1 MHKIKKKITK
11 FIKVIMDEIKQIK
24 KLFKKLIKDKNSIF
38 HLADKINR
46 TLLNKSRTSSYEK
59 DKVFYK
65 IYIRLEDQEIIYDD
79 DNEKERIPFYTPFV
93 EQKQDIDRSS
103 TLYSINGPM
112 QFFHADVADIRFFS
126 KTAIH
131 PKYALLCVDLFSS
144 KVYVYPMKKTNKI

>member
-1 MHKIKKKITK
+1 
-11 FIKVIMDEIKQIK
+11 MDEIKQIK
-24 KLFKKLIKDKNSIF
+24 NLFKKLIKDRKSEF
-38 HLADKINR
+38 YLANKINR

-65 IYIRLEDQEIIYDD
+65 ICIRLEDQEIIYDN

-93 EQKQDIDRSS
+93 EQKQDINRSS
-103 TLYSINGPM
+103 TLYSLIGPM

-126 KTAIH
+126 KSAFD

-144 KVYVYPMKKTNKI
+144 KVYVYPMKK